1 MDAQQF
7 LVRQLRWM
15 RRQTDSILI
24 DVSEE
29 QFNWTPPGT
38 ANPISVIFLHMLVIE
53 DEYVQQVILGKPRL
67 WEAVGWQDRVGTP
80 APERGAN
87 WDALKGTTLTLE
99 RAAQYQQAVRA
110 ATDAYIAN
118 LTPEELERRVA
129 FLGGERRVADVL
141 SMLVIHHVGHAG
153 EIAAL
158 KGVQGVQG
166 LGF

>member
-7 LVRQLRWM
+7 IVRQLRWM
-15 RRQTDSILI
+15 RRQTDSILT
-24 DVSEE
+24 DLSEE
-29 QFNWTPPGT
+29 QFNWAPPGT
-38 ANPISVIFLHMLVIE
+38 ANPIGVILVHMLVIE
-53 DEYVQQVILGKPRL
+53 DEYVQQVISGKPRL
-67 WEAVGWQDRVGTP
+67 WEAEGWQDKVGTP

-87 WDALKGTTLTLE
+87 WDALKDTTMTLE
-99 RAAQYQQAVRA
+99 SAVRYQLAVRA
-110 ATDAYIAN
+110 ATDAYIAG
-118 LTPEELERRVA
+118 LTPEEFDRRVS

-158 KGVQGVQG
+158 KGVQGATG